1 MNIVIFNVKFSNN
14 VGDGIVAETT
24 EHLLGSLADNNNIC
38 TFDLGGRS
46 DYGDTGIK
54 APSALK
60 NIFSSAMK
68 FFPDWISNSVR
79 QRLTYALLKRDILPS
94 WREEIAKAD
103 RLVIGGGHLIS
114 DAELYFPIRLHAIV
128 SLAMEL
134 KKPVYIHAVGVS
146 DPDFF
151 SARGRKLFLEVFK
164 NNPYLR
170 YVSVRDELSRKY
182 WCTIFGGDVTVV
194 PDPGNFTRDTYFCF
208 PGNTKSKGMIG
219 IGVMASGL
227 VVKDTPGNQTKVVLT
242 TVDYVELG
250 KTLLVMGYTPLYFTN
265 GSPVD
270 EVILASI
277 KNDFVGV
284 VKVIFAD
291 RPMVPEDL
299 VKTIVRCEKIIA
311 YRLHACIVATSLGVP
326 AIGLAWDKKLSSYFE
341 SIGAA
346 DRVCIQFNAD
356 TVAKKLAKLQPLD
369 IVFTKEPYLKLIR

>member
-1 MNIVIFNVKFSNN
+1 
-14 VGDGIVAETT
+14 
-24 EHLLGSLADNNNIC
+24 
-38 TFDLGGRS
+38 
-46 DYGDTGIK
+46 
-54 APSALK
+54 
-60 NIFSSAMK
+60 
-68 FFPDWISNSVR
+68 
-79 QRLTYALLKRDILPS
+79 
-94 WREEIAKAD
+94 
-103 RLVIGGGHLIS
+103 
-114 DAELYFPIRLHAIV
+114 
-128 SLAMEL
+128 
-134 KKPVYIHAVGVS
+134 
-146 DPDFF
+146 
-151 SARGRKLFLEVFK
+151 
-164 NNPYLR
+164 
-170 YVSVRDELSRKY
+170 
-182 WCTIFGGDVTVV
+182 
-194 PDPGNFTRDTYFCF
+194 
-208 PGNTKSKGMIG
+208 
-219 IGVMASGL
+219 
-227 VVKDTPGNQTKVVLT
+227 
-242 TVDYVELG
+242 LG